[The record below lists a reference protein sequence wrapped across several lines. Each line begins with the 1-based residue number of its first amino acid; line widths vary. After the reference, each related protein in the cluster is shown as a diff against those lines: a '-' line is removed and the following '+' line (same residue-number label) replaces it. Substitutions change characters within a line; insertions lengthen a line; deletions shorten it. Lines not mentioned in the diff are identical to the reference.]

1 MSASSTRPPKKR
13 FDILGVPM
21 DLGAGRRG
29 VDMGPSALRYAH
41 ITEVLQSLGHE
52 VKDHGNVEVAV
63 VESLDQ
69 ERPGLRHLEAIRAA
83 CEATARALQAFPP
96 TSFPIVL
103 GGDHSI
109 AMGSVPGASRGERT
123 GLLWVDAHGD
133 FNTPETSPSGNIH
146 GMPLA
151 SLCGFG
157 DARLID
163 IAWEGAKVSPHD
175 VVLLGVRS
183 LDPRE
188 REMIRATGVTVYTM
202 SDIDRRGLARIAEEV
217 VERLSPLPRVHLSLD
232 ADVLDPEVAPG
243 VGTPVHGG
251 LTYREAHLLMEI
263 LYEADIVTSL
273 DLVEVNPIL
282 DRHNL
287 TAETMV
293 ELTGS
298 LVGKAIL

>member
-1 MSASSTRPPKKR
+1 
-13 FDILGVPM
+13 
-21 DLGAGRRG
+21 
-29 VDMGPSALRYAH
+29 
-41 ITEVLQSLGHE
+41 
-52 VKDHGNVEVAV
+52 VA
-63 VESLDQ
+63 
-69 ERPGLRHLEAIRAA
+69 
-83 CEATARALQAFPP
+83 
-96 TSFPIVL
+96 
-103 GGDHSI
+103 
-109 AMGSVPGASRGERT
+109 GASRGQRT

-133 FNTPETSPSGNIH
+133 FNTPESSPSGNIH

-151 SLCGFG
+151 TLCGIG
-157 DARLID
+157 DPRLVD
-163 IAWEGAKVSPHD
+163 IGWKGAKVSPHD

-188 REMIRATGVTVYTM
+188 REMIRGTGVTVYTM
-202 SDIDRRGLARIAEEV
+202 TEIDRWGLARIAEEI
-217 VERLSPLPRVHLSLD
+217 VERMRVLPRVHVSLD

-263 LYEADIVTSL
+263 LYEAEVVSSL

-287 TAETMV
+287 TARTMV

-298 LVGKAIL
+298 LVGKAIF